1 MRADSES
8 VARDAGFPELDRY
21 SYKRREISECAAR
34 SLAEAVI
41 QRLVE
46 RAVAAAPPKA
56 EPRPPGLLDP
66 TAEEIERLC
75 DALIS
80 DDPAAGAA
88 IIEAARQGGQSPER
102 LYLAYVAS
110 AARALG
116 IRWKNDTASFFEV
129 TLGLG
134 RLHAILRDLGP
145 YFFRDAAH
153 ETSGRTA
160 LFGSVPGETHVLGIV
175 MAADFFR
182 RSGWHVD
189 LMPAPALDDLVAA
202 AEHTEYT
209 LIGLSAGSRRMIGAI
224 AETILRL
231 RSVRRD
237 AFYLIGGPVTELESD
252 LAGLVGADMAITDA
266 AAAAVAL
273 KRMVQIRP

>member
-1 MRADSES
+1 MRADSERVTS
-8 VARDAGFPELDRY
+8 DARFLEPNRY
-21 SYKRREISECAAR
+21 RHEMSEVSECAAK
-34 SLAEAVI
+34 SLAEAAI
-41 QRLVE
+41 RRLVA
-46 RAVAAAPPKA
+46 RAAAALPPAA
-56 EPRPPGLLDP
+56 EIRRAD
-66 TAEEIERLC
+66 AELPSADELERLC

-80 DDPAAGAA
+80 DDPRAAAE
-88 IIEAARQGGQSPER
+88 IVETARQGGRSPEH
-102 LYLAYVAS
+102 LYLAYVAG

-116 IRWKNDTASFFEV
+116 DRWKNDTASFFEV

-145 YFFRDAAH
+145 HFFRDAQP
-153 ETSGRTA
+153 EMPVRTA

-182 RSGWHVD
+182 RNGWHVD
-189 LMPAPALDDLVAA
+189 LMPAPTLDDLVSA
-202 AEHTEYT
+202 AEHTQYT

-252 LAGLVGADMAITDA
+252 LADIVGADMAVTDAPA
-266 AAAAVAL
+266 AAAAL